1 MSYKFDSLIMI
12 LNKLDSKEEVTVH
25 SLMND
30 LEMSQRTIYRYIQTL
45 QIAGFPIIYDREKE
59 SYVFSEGYS
68 LRKPKLS
75 VEETLTLALSKKL
88 LKNFGPDI
96 EKSLDSIEE
105 KLSVKNADIPKHIV
119 LTAEEMPAF
128 VGANLGIIHQ
138 ARTNYQRIEIVY
150 RALYSDEETVRKVD
164 PYYLFFQDGF
174 WHLRGYCHLREGLR
188 TFALDRIISV
198 KILNEYFI
206 PQNISPE
213 DELSG
218 AFGTMV
224 DGEPVEVVLRFNAD
238 IKPYVLRKKWH
249 KSQKER
255 ELKDGSLEMTFTV
268 NGIDGI
274 KPWIYQWLPHVEV
287 VEPKELKRLVAKD
300 LKEAGNQFDL
310 CAILDSKQNMS
321 VKEDA

>member
-30 LEMSQRTIYRYIQTL
+30 IEMSQRTIYRYIQTL

-96 EKSLDSIEE
+96 EKSLGSIEE

-128 VGANLGIIHQ
+128 VGANLGIIHH

-174 WHLRGYCHLREGLR
+174 WHLRGYCHLREELR

-224 DGEPVEVVLRFNAD
+224 DGEPVEVVLRFDAD

-268 NGIDGI
+268 NGTDGI

-287 VEPKELKRLVAKD
+287 GEPEELKRLVDKD
-300 LKEAGNQFDL
+300 LKEAAKRNG
-310 CAILDSKQNMS
+310 
-321 VKEDA
+321 